1 MPRGRHERM
10 KRGIGMKGR
19 DERSR
24 GIDIRIADVF
34 TIIKPTAP
42 FKAKHEIQ
50 SSCSIHCQ
58 RNENDWVRA
67 IQVDVPIMPDFNS
80 DTPKPN
86 MGHGIVHDQGVRRRE
101 TVILSLRFLQDDIVR
116 SCGRRIRRFIPYDS
130 IYSTKGS

>member
-1 MPRGRHERM
+1 
-10 KRGIGMKGR
+10 MKGR

-50 SSCSIHCQ
+50 SSL
-58 RNENDWVRA
+58 
-67 IQVDVPIMPDFNS
+67 MPDFNS

-86 MGHGIVHDQGVRRRE
+86 MGHGVVHDQGVRRRE